1 MGCLT
6 PHPPIIIPWIGQ
18 DALMQVN
25 ETVKAME
32 RVSEGVASH
41 KPETIVFISPH
52 SAGFADGFAIK
63 TSPVLTYDFSDFGKP
78 EPAFSVRNDVE
89 FADKL
94 IEIGKDFD
102 CRIVGVNRDNTRMPA
117 ISKLD
122 HGVSVPL
129 YYLSRSILIDASSDS
144 KTSIVSLTIDIG
156 SYDIHFVLGK
166 AIAKTAEITGRRTV
180 FVASGDLSHR
190 LTRNAPNGYSPRGME
205 FDARIESIFKSGH
218 LNDVKLLETDL
229 INAAGECG
237 LRSIYALAGVF
248 DGMQVNTEVLS
259 HEGPFG
265 VGYMV
270 ATVDPVVDSAGTAGS
285 AVSAGIGGAGTESV
299 MGTVDYADSANVSSI
314 GPAYNTD
321 STSTSSMRTEGAANY
336 QAAGRANEASR
347 AETATEAKTV
357 NFINETNSGSEDR
370 VNENIETPQ
379 NDDAPENIWQME
391 PQEETSGETEA
402 ALRTSI
408 PVELAKLSLSSF
420 FKLGCA
426 IDPPENIPAE
436 FLNKRAG
443 AFVCLKK
450 GGNLRGC
457 IGTIQPTYANL
468 AEEIMANAIQAAV
481 ADPRFDPVNA
491 AELPHLTYSVDVL
504 GEPEPIDTK
513 ELLDPKVY
521 GVIVRSGFKTGL
533 LLPNLDGVDTIDDQI
548 EIAKRKAGIGRFED
562 VELYRFKVIRYE

>member
-1 MGCLT
+1 MSIVMGCLT
-6 PHPPIIIPWIGQ
+6 PHPPIIIPWIGH

-32 RVSEGVASH
+32 RVSEEVAGH
-41 KPETIVFISPH
+41 KPDTIVFISPH

-63 TSPVLTYDFSDFGKP
+63 TSPIFTYDFSDFGKP

-89 FADKL
+89 FAEKL
-94 IEIGKDFD
+94 IETGKDFG
-102 CRIVGVNRDNTRMPA
+102 CLIVGVNKENTKLPA
-117 ISKLD
+117 IGKLD

-129 YYLSRSILIDASSDS
+129 YYLSRSILVDTSSDS
-144 KTSIVSLTIDIG
+144 KISIVSLAIDIG
-156 SYDIHFVLGK
+156 SYDTHFMLGK
-166 AIAKTAEITGRRTV
+166 AIAKTAETTGKRTV

-190 LTRNAPNGYSPRGME
+190 LTRNAPNGYSPRGAE

-218 LNDVKLLETDL
+218 LNDVKLIETDL
-229 INAAGECG
+229 VNAAGECG
-237 LRSIYALAGVF
+237 LRSIYAMAGVF
-248 DGMQVNTEVLS
+248 DGMQVDTEVLS

-270 ATVDPVVDSAGTAGS
+270 ATVDLV
-285 AVSAGIGGAGTESV
+285 
-299 MGTVDYADSANVSSI
+299 AD
-314 GPAYNTD
+314 
-321 STSTSSMRTEGAANY
+321 
-336 QAAGRANEASR
+336 
-347 AETATEAKTV
+347 AKTV
-357 NFINETNSGSEDR
+357 DFIDETNSESQDR
-370 VNENIETPQ
+370 LNGKTKSPQ
-379 NDDAPENIWQME
+379 SDDADKHVQQME
-391 PQEETSGETEA
+391 TQEEASGENEV
-402 ALRTSI
+402 ALGAPV
-408 PVELAKLSLSSF
+408 PVELAKLSLDGF

-450 GGNLRGC
+450 NGNLRGC
-457 IGTIQPTYANL
+457 VGTIQPTYANL

-481 ADPRFDPVNA
+481 ADPRFDPVNV

-533 LLPNLDGVDTIDDQI
+533 LLPNLDGVDTVDDQI
-548 EIAKRKAGIGRFED
+548 EIAKRKAGIGRFENT
-562 VELYRFKVIRYE
+562 ELYRFEVIRYE

>member
-1 MGCLT
+1 MSIVMGCLV

-18 DALMQVN
+18 DALMHVN

-32 RVSEGVASH
+32 RVSEEVASH
-41 KPETIVFISPH
+41 KPDTIVFISPH
-52 SAGFADGFAIK
+52 SAGFGDSFAIK
-63 TSPVLTYDFSDFGKP
+63 TSPVLTYDFTDFGKP
-78 EPAFSVRNDVE
+78 EPAFSIRNDVE
-89 FADKL
+89 FAEKL
-94 IEIGKDFD
+94 VETGKDFG
-102 CRIVGVNRDNTRMPA
+102 CRIVGVNEENTRLPA
-117 ISKLD
+117 VSKLD
-122 HGVSVPL
+122 HGVGVPL
-129 YYLSRSILIDASSDS
+129 YYLSRSILIDTSGEN
-144 KTSIVSLTIDIG
+144 KTSIVSLAIDIG
-156 SYDIHFVLGK
+156 SYDIHFILGK
-166 AIAKTAEITGRRTV
+166 AIARTAEITGRRTV

-190 LTRNAPNGYSPRGME
+190 LTHDAPNGYSPRGEE
-205 FDARIESIFKSGH
+205 FDARIGSIFKSGH
-218 LNDVKLLETDL
+218 LNDVKLIETDL

-248 DGMQVNTEVLS
+248 DGMQIDAKVLS

-270 ATVDPVVDSAGTAGS
+270 ATVYPIANDAGE
-285 AVSAGIGGAGTESV
+285 VGAA
-299 MGTVDYADSANVSSI
+299 DIADSASVGSAGAESAADYH
-314 GPAYNTD
+314 PAD
-321 STSTSSMRTEGAANY
+321 
-336 QAAGRANEASR
+336 RANGAN
-347 AETATEAKTV
+347 V
-357 NFINETNSGSEDR
+357 
-370 VNENIETPQ
+370 
-379 NDDAPENIWQME
+379 
-391 PQEETSGETEA
+391 
-402 ALRTSI
+402 
-408 PVELAKLSLSSF
+408 PVELAKLSLNSF

-450 GGNLRGC
+450 DGDLRGC

-481 ADPRFDPVNA
+481 ADPRFDSVIA

-548 EIAKRKAGIGRFED
+548 GIAKRKAGIGRFED